1 MLKSTLALLALT
13 LGFAAHAA
21 PTQTAASS
29 SQSEYF
35 HQTAEKTLELTPS
48 FEYRNATMKFKDNGG
63 KLDINGMQFK
73 LQYERGLNSM
83 FAVGAFASYATMNS
97 KASGTTGIEKSESK
111 GLEDL
116 NFFVKGYSDLQN
128 GHSLW
133 FGANLLLS
141 LGDHEY
147 KEKSAD
153 KAEANSFTGG
163 HILTPYVGYS
173 VLVDTLTF
181 GGKVSTEINLGD
193 QTSKNTD
200 VNGDT
205 TKVKES
211 GGETHTLSLFL
222 ETPMVQGIYGASL
235 GYTSSNTTTQ
245 SPGGE
250 LSGVNR
256 GQLTLYGTHAANE
269 TTTLRGEVSYGTILG
284 DVTGLKSSNF
294 ITAQIAGRFT
304 F

>member
-1 MLKSTLALLALT
+1 MLKSTLTLLVLT
-13 LGFAAHAA
+13 LGFAAHAST
-21 PTQTAASS
+21 P
-29 SQSEYF
+29 SEYF
-35 HQTAEKTLELTPS
+35 HQAAEHQLELTPS
-48 FEYRNATMKFKDNGG
+48 FEYRNATMKYKTNDG
-63 KLDINGMQFK
+63 KTDMNGMQFK

-83 FAVGAFASYATMNS
+83 FSVGAFASYATLSS
-97 KASGTTGIEKSESK
+97 KSSGTTGISKSESK

-128 GHSLW
+128 GRSLW

-147 KEKSAD
+147 KETSTEKS
-153 KAEANSFTGG
+153 ESNSFTGG
-163 HILTPYVGYS
+163 HVLTPYFGYS

-181 GGKVSTEINLGD
+181 GGKVSTELNLGD
-193 QTSKNTD
+193 QTSKETD
-200 VNGDT
+200 TTGTT

-222 ETPMVQGIYGASL
+222 ETPMAQGIYGASL
-235 GYTSSNTTTQ
+235 AYTSTNTTTQ

-256 GQLTLYGTHAANE
+256 GQLSLYGTHAANE

-284 DVTGLKSSNF
+284 NVTGLKSSQF
-294 ITAQIAGRFT
+294 LAAQIAGRFT